1 MDSSSTLSVAK
12 TSAAWLAVGTLL
24 FFAAGIRADTQSS
37 SLPSTQAAP
46 KDTKAE
52 LNSVTVEAQRER
64 KALEHQVDAFVFSVI
79 VRHTDDNEGLARWN
93 EPICPF
99 VDGLLEEQ
107 SKFVLAR
114 LSAIVASAGA
124 RLGPEHCRP
133 NFYVVATPEPD
144 QFLKRWYARDPKMF
158 NHLHGRAPLKSFL
171 TTPRPVRVWYNRDF
185 ASGDGLPAMD
195 QPLQLAGGTGP
206 GTGATATA
214 ENTYPVIQLH
224 KPGGTRLE
232 WDGVQNLSLVIAV
245 IDTARI
251 KNLSVGQLADYVGM
265 VGLAEVHLDAQV
277 GSTPSI
283 LQLFSAAGDS
293 SPHALSSWDEAFL
306 KSVYDTNQRSVVQ
319 LQTIEEH
326 MTDTLAH

>member
-1 MDSSSTLSVAK
+1 MSLSRNA
-12 TSAAWLAVGTLL
+12 AAWAAIGALL
-24 FFAAGIRADTQSS
+24 FFAGRVRADTQI
-37 SLPSTQAAP
+37 
-46 KDTKAE
+46 
-52 LNSVTVEAQRER
+52 NSVTVEAQRER

-107 SKFVLAR
+107 GKFVMAR
-114 LSAIVASAGA
+114 LAAIAASAGA
-124 RLGPEHCRP
+124 RVGAENCRP

-214 ENTYPVIQLH
+214 ENTYPVIALH
-224 KPGGTRLE
+224 TPGGTRLA

-245 IDTARI
+245 IDITRI
-251 KNLSVGQLADYVGM
+251 KNLSVGQIADYVGM
-265 VGLAEVHLDAQV
+265 VGLAEVHMDAQV
-277 GSTPSI
+277 RAPSI
-283 LQLFSAAGDS
+283 LQLFNAAADS
-293 SPHALSSWDEAFL
+293 SPHSLSSWDEAFL

-319 LQTIEEH
+319 LQNIEEH
-326 MTDTLAH
+326 MTDALAH

>member
-1 MDSSSTLSVAK
+1 MSTTTPMSLSRNA
-12 TSAAWLAVGTLL
+12 AAWAAIGALL
-24 FFAAGIRADTQSS
+24 FFAGGIRADTQI
-37 SLPSTQAAP
+37 
-46 KDTKAE
+46 
-52 LNSVTVEAQRER
+52 NSVTVEAQRER

-107 SKFVLAR
+107 GKFVMAR
-114 LSAIVASAGA
+114 LAAIAASAGA
-124 RLGPEHCRP
+124 RLGAENCRP

-195 QPLQLAGGTGP
+195 QPLQLAGGTP
-206 GTGATATA
+206 GTGATATT

-224 KPGGTRLE
+224 TPGGTRLA

-245 IDTARI
+245 IDTTRI
-251 KNLSVGQLADYVGM
+251 KNLSIGQLADYVSM
-265 VGLAEVHLDAQV
+265 VGLAEVHLDARV
-277 GSTPSI
+277 GAPSI
-283 LQLFSAAGDS
+283 LQLFNAAADS
-293 SPHALSSWDEAFL
+293 LPHSLSSWDEAFL

-319 LQTIEEH
+319 LQNIEER
-326 MTDTLAH
+326 MTDALAH

>member
-1 MDSSSTLSVAK
+1 MAERMTHAMGTSSSLCVAK
-12 TSAAWLAVGTLL
+12 NPAAWVAIGGLL
-24 FFAAGIRADTQSS
+24 FFAGGIRADTQI
-37 SLPSTQAAP
+37 
-46 KDTKAE
+46 
-52 LNSVTVEAQRER
+52 NSITVEAQRER

-79 VRHTDDNEGLARWN
+79 VRHADDNEGLARWN

-99 VDGLLEEQ
+99 VDGLLEQQ
-107 SKFVLAR
+107 SKFVMAR
-114 LSAIVASAGA
+114 LAAIAASAGA

-158 NHLHGRAPLKSFL
+158 NHLHGLAPLKSFL

-185 ASGDGLPAMD
+185 GSGDGLPAID

-214 ENTYPVIQLH
+214 ENTYPVIALH
-224 KPGGTRLE
+224 TPGGTRLA

-245 IDTARI
+245 IDTTRI
-251 KNLSVGQLADYVGM
+251 NNLSVGQLADYVGM
-265 VGLAEVHLDAQV
+265 VGLAEVHLDARV
-277 GSTPSI
+277 GAPSI
-283 LQLFSAAGDS
+283 LQLFNAAGDGL
-293 SPHALSSWDEAFL
+293 PHSLSSWDEAFL
-306 KSVYDTNQRSVVQ
+306 KSLYDTNQRSVLQ

>member
-1 MDSSSTLSVAK
+1 MSLSRNA
-12 TSAAWLAVGTLL
+12 AAWAAIGALL
-24 FFAAGIRADTQSS
+24 FFAGRVRADTQI
-37 SLPSTQAAP
+37 
-46 KDTKAE
+46 
-52 LNSVTVEAQRER
+52 NSVTVEAQRER

-107 SKFVLAR
+107 SKFVMAR
-114 LSAIVASAGA
+114 LAAIAASAGA
-124 RLGPEHCRP
+124 RLGAENCRP

-195 QPLQLAGGTGP
+195 QPLQLAGGTP
-206 GTGATATA
+206 GSGATATA

-224 KPGGTRLE
+224 TPGGTRLA

-245 IDTARI
+245 IDTTRI
-251 KNLSVGQLADYVGM
+251 KNFSVGQLADYVSM
-265 VGLAEVHLDAQV
+265 VGLAEVHLDARV
-277 GSTPSI
+277 GAPSI
-283 LQLFSAAGDS
+283 LQLFNAAADS
-293 SPHALSSWDEAFL
+293 LPHGLSSWDEAFL

-319 LQTIEEH
+319 LQNIEEH
-326 MTDTLAH
+326 MTDALAH

>member
-1 MDSSSTLSVAK
+1 MDTSGTLSVAK
-12 TSAAWLAVGTLL
+12 APAVWGAVGVLL
-24 FFAAGIRADTQSS
+24 FFAAGIRAEAQSS
-37 SLPSTQAAP
+37 DPPATQAAP
-46 KDTKAE
+46 KDSKTE

-64 KALEHQVDAFVFSVI
+64 RALEHQVDAFVFSVI

-107 SKFVLAR
+107 SKFVVAR
-114 LSAIVASAGA
+114 LSAIAASAGVH
-124 RLGPEHCRP
+124 LGPEHCRP

-144 QFLKRWYARDPKMF
+144 QFLKKWYARDPKMF
-158 NHLHGRAPLKSFL
+158 NHLRGRAPLKNFL

-185 ASGDGLPAMD
+185 TSGDGLPALD
-195 QPLQLAGGTGP
+195 QPLQLAGGGP

-232 WDGVQNLSLVIAV
+232 FDGVQNLSLVIAV
-245 IDTARI
+245 IDTSRI

-277 GSTPSI
+277 GSARSI

-293 SPHALSSWDEAFL
+293 MPNGLSSWDEAFL

>member
-1 MDSSSTLSVAK
+1 MSTTTPMSLSRNA
-12 TSAAWLAVGTLL
+12 AAWAAIGALL
-24 FFAAGIRADTQSS
+24 FFAGGIRADTQI
-37 SLPSTQAAP
+37 
-46 KDTKAE
+46 
-52 LNSVTVEAQRER
+52 NSVTVEAQRER

-107 SKFVLAR
+107 GKFVMAR
-114 LSAIVASAGA
+114 LAAIAASAGA
-124 RLGPEHCRP
+124 RLGAENCRP

-195 QPLQLAGGTGP
+195 QPLQLAGGTP

-224 KPGGTRLE
+224 TPGGTRLA

-245 IDTARI
+245 IDTTRI
-251 KNLSVGQLADYVGM
+251 KNLSVGQLADYVSM
-265 VGLAEVHLDAQV
+265 VGLAEVHLDARV
-277 GSTPSI
+277 GAPSI
-283 LQLFSAAGDS
+283 LQLFNATADS
-293 SPHALSSWDEAFL
+293 LPHSLSSWDEAFL

-319 LQTIEEH
+319 LQNIEER
-326 MTDTLAH
+326 MTDALAH

>member
-1 MDSSSTLSVAK
+1 MSTTAPKFL
-12 TSAAWLAVGTLL
+12 TEIPAAWVAVAALL
-24 FFAAGIRADTQSS
+24 FFAGGTRADTQ
-37 SLPSTQAAP
+37 
-46 KDTKAE
+46 
-52 LNSVTVEAQRER
+52 LNSITVEAQRER

-107 SKFVLAR
+107 SKFVMAR
-114 LSAIVASAGA
+114 LSAIATSAGA

-133 NFYVVATPEPD
+133 NFYVVATAEPD

-158 NHLHGRAPLKSFL
+158 NHLHGRAPLKNFL

-195 QPLQLAGGTGP
+195 QPLQLAGGTP

-214 ENTYPVIQLH
+214 ENTYPVIPLH
-224 KPGGTRLE
+224 TPGGTRLA

-251 KNLSVGQLADYVGM
+251 KNLSVGQIADYVGM

-277 GSTPSI
+277 GAPSI
-283 LQLFSAAGDS
+283 LQLFNPAADS
-293 SPHALSSWDEAFL
+293 SPHSLSSWDEAFL
-306 KSVYDTNQRSVVQ
+306 KSVYNTNQRSVVQ
-319 LQTIEEH
+319 LQNIEEH
-326 MTDTLAH
+326 MTETLAH